1 MLGNISLPKD
11 AIQCCDINCKN
22 SQHIN
27 DLCVLD
33 DLIVKSLHAACRPF
47 YKFQCGLQ
55 NIKPGWNEH
64 VAGLHAEARRAFK
77 AWIVSGRDRQGLLF
91 KQKKRA
97 NAHFKYALRYIK
109 RNENSLRSESLACK
123 LQYKNYNDFWKE
135 IRAMNS
141 SKLPLPTD
149 IEGASGSDAI
159 CQMWRQHYSELFN
172 CHGRNNY
179 EVEYVHNNENVVINS
194 EEIQSAVLGLDDN
207 KAYGA
212 DKITAEHLKYASRK
226 LITLLAICMTG
237 FLGHGSL
244 PDAILPVAY
253 YTISAGS

>member
-1 MLGNISLPKD
+1 MLPVGL
-11 AIQCCDINCKN
+11 
-22 SQHIN
+22 
-27 DLCVLD
+27 
-33 DLIVKSLHAACRPF
+33 F

-77 AWIVSGRDRQGLLF
+77 AWIVSGRDRQGPLF
-91 KQKKRA
+91 EQKKRA
-97 NAHFKYALRYIK
+97 NAHFKYALRYII

-179 EVEYVHNNENVVINS
+179 EVGYVHNNENVVINS
-194 EEIQSAVLGLDDN
+194 EEIQSAVLGLNDN